1 MTRHV
6 FATCGAIAI
15 AGLTVTAQS
24 PQPSTAQPPATQPA
38 TSQSARASD
47 SDKTLTVTGC
57 VARAGSSASATSSP
71 SAAGS
76 SGGFILTNAQSG
88 KAMSSPDNPA
98 STTPP
103 AASSGPRAT
112 ASSYA
117 LKAQGAGVDLSQH
130 LNHKVTVTGTI
141 DSMAGSSAAASPSGP
156 PSATDAARPAAAM
169 PTLNVTSVT
178 MVSSS
183 CS

>member
-6 FATCGAIAI
+6 LATCGAIAI

-47 SDKTLTVTGC
+47 SDKMLTVTGC

-88 KAMSSPDNPA
+88 SKAMSSPDNPA
-98 STTPP
+98 TTPP

-141 DSMAGSSAAASPSGP
+141 DTMAGSSAATSP
-156 PSATDAARPAAAM
+156 PSATDSARPAATM

>member
-47 SDKTLTVTGC
+47 SDKMLTVTGC
-57 VARAGSSASATSSP
+57 LARAGSSASATSSP

-76 SGGFILTNAQSG
+76 SGGFILTNAQS
-88 KAMSSPDNPA
+88 KAMSTPDNPA
-98 STTPP
+98 STAPP
-103 AASSGPRAT
+103 GASSGPRAT

-141 DSMAGSSAAASPSGP
+141 DSMAGSSAAASPSSP
-156 PSATDAARPAAAM
+156 PSATDSARPAATM

>member
-6 FATCGAIAI
+6 LAACGAIAI
-15 AGLTVTAQS
+15 ASATVTAQS

-38 TSQSARASD
+38 AAARASD
-47 SDKTLTVTGC
+47 AEKMVTVTGC
-57 VARAGSSASATSSP
+57 LAKAGSSASAPSSA

-76 SGGFILTNAQSG
+76 SGGFVLTNAQYGS
-88 KAMSSPDNPA
+88 KTMSSPSSAAPA
-98 STTPP
+98 NPP
-103 AASSGPRAT
+103 AASSGAGRAA

-117 LKAQGAGVDLSQH
+117 LKTQGATVDLSQH
-130 LNHKVTVTGTI
+130 LNHTVTVTGTI
-141 DSMAGSSAAASPSGP
+141 DMAGPSAGTSP
-156 PSATDAARPAAAM
+156 PSATDSTRPAATM
-169 PTLNVTSVT
+169 PTLNVTTVT